1 MLLLRQLLIVIL
13 FALVSLTASAAGP
26 VNINTATAAE
36 LAAAIKG
43 VGDKKAAAIVA
54 YRNEH
59 GSFKSVDE
67 LKNVPGIGD
76 KTVEANRSNL
86 MVGDKTTEAIPK
98 DKLPAVAVPPAMKP
112 PAAVTP
118 PSIKPPGPPAAVTPP
133 PVK

>member
-98 DKLPAVAVPPAMKP
+98 DKLPAVAVPPGMKP

-118 PSIKPPGPPAAVTPP
+118 PSIKPPAAPAVVTPP

>member
-112 PAAVTP
+112 PAAAVTL
-118 PSIKPPGPPAAVTPP
+118 PSIKPPAVTPP

>member
-13 FALVSLTASAAGP
+13 FALVSLTASAVGP

-112 PAAVTP
+112 PAAAVTL
-118 PSIKPPGPPAAVTPP
+118 PSIKPPAVTPP

>member
-1 MLLLRQLLIVIL
+1 MLLLRQLLIVIV

-112 PAAVTP
+112 PAAAVTL
-118 PSIKPPGPPAAVTPP
+118 PSIKPPAVTPP